1 MLNYLSG
8 KDPSK
13 NIDKYGEV
21 LVNGIDRSKID
32 FKRYVGYVQQEDVLY
47 QTLTV
52 REWLEFAARMKL
64 PPSINHREKVEAIFC
79 IDNLNKSYVDVFL
92 FDF

>member
-1 MLNYLSG
+1 MPELTYSIGAGKTSLLNYLSG

-13 NIDKYGEV
+13 NVLKYGEV
-21 LVNGIDRSKID
+21 LVNGVDRNKID
-32 FKRYVGYVQQEDVLY
+32 FKKYVGYVQQEDVLY

-64 PPSINHREKVEAIFC
+64 PSHINYKDKV
-79 IDNLNKSYVDVFL
+79 S
-92 FDF
+92 